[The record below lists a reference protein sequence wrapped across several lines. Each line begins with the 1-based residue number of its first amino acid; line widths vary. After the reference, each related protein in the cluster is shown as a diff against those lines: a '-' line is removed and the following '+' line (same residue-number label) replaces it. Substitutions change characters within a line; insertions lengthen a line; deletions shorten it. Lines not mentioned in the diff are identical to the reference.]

1 MIFAE
6 MQENTRIR
14 QETGAAETLRTH
26 MKPGVA
32 EMHQKVVRLVRSRNC
47 GNAKKRNQTASGF
60 ARCALRKCTFTLRFR
75 YKTAVGNSKFHP
87 VFTHLS
93 IPVRDMSCS
102 LTALFC
108 DLLINHS

>member
-1 MIFAE
+1 

-87 VFTHLS
+87 VQACCESGPRGWSDNS
-93 IPVRDMSCS
+93 IYGQICPIKPV
-102 LTALFC
+102 
-108 DLLINHS
+108 I